1 VKNKGVSVLFLLGLA
16 ALVLAA
22 CGAPPGP
29 AIEIE
34 DAWARPAMVGE
45 GSGESGGMAA
55 PGTGAVFMRIINS
68 GREDDRLL
76 LGFTDV
82 ADVVEIHETVME
94 GDVMRMQM
102 LTQGLE
108 IPARDEVV
116 LQPGGYHVML
126 IGVKEDLN
134 VGDTFELTLSF
145 QKTGQVT
152 VQPEVRQP

>member
-1 VKNKGVSVLFLLGLA
+1 LFLLGLA
-16 ALVLAA
+16 ALLLAA

-34 DAWARPAMVGE
+34 DVWARPAMAGE

-76 LGFTDV
+76 IGFTDV

-102 LTQGLE
+102 LVEGLE

-116 LQPGGYHVML
+116 LEPGGYHVML
-126 IGVKEDLN
+126 IGVKQDLE
-134 VGDTFELTLSF
+134 VGDTFELTLAF